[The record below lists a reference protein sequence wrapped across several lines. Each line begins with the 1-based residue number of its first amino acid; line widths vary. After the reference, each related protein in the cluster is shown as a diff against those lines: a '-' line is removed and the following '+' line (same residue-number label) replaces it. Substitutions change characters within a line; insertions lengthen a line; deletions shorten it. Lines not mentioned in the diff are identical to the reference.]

1 MSNAIHN
8 LYEKFIIQS
17 GGHIGL
23 VAKNVFAYSSDDS
36 LVLANSFEQ
45 MKDIFEIEKAKVF
58 AENKANPQTAKT
70 RTYKFYDN
78 KEGSAPFNAD
88 AAVIEK
94 FNLAMSVDVILC
106 GDDANGPTKPGR
118 FVIFTT
124 DEDSMLSFL
133 KGIQEEHF
141 ATFGIKQDEKMFSV
155 VPGLKVKLFT
165 RNGELSIKN
174 DGYFTTKQDLDDM
187 PFELSKSIIEKRI
200 DEGKTI

>member
-58 AENKANPQTAKT
+58 AENKANPQTAQTKT
-70 RTYKFYDN
+70 YRFYDN
-78 KEGSAPFNAD
+78 KEGSDPFNAD
-88 AAVIEK
+88 ASVIGK
-94 FNLAMSVDVILC
+94 FNFAMSVDVILC
-106 GDDANGPTKPGR
+106 GDEANGPAKPGK
-118 FVIFTT
+118 FIIFTT
-124 DEDSMLSFL
+124 NEEGMLLFL
-133 KGIQEEHF
+133 KGIRDEHF
-141 ATFGIKQDEKMFSV
+141 TAFGIKQDEKMFTV
-155 VPGLKVKLFT
+155 VPGLRVKLFT
-165 RNGELSIKN
+165 KNGELSIKN